1 MQDSFE
7 RAKKWVTELMR
18 NASPNIVIALVG
30 NKLDLAT
37 ADRQVAFEEGEA
49 YAEEANLLFTE
60 TSARTGDAVGDAFV
74 KIAKKLPKT
83 DQQMASPRLPAD
95 ARRIDLNRG
104 ARPASSSPSGGC
116 C

>member
-1 MQDSFE
+1 M
-7 RAKKWVTELMR
+7 TELLR

-30 NKLDLAT
+30 NKLDLA
-37 ADRQVAFEEGEA
+37 ANRQVTLEEGQA

-60 TSARTGDAVGDAFV
+60 ASARTGDNVSEAFN

-83 DQQMASPRLPAD
+83 EQQMASPRMTPD
-95 ARRIDLNRG
+95 TRRVDLNR
-104 ARPASSSPSGGC
+104 SGQDGQRTSAGC

>member
-1 MQDSFE
+1 
-7 RAKKWVTELMR
+7 LLR

-37 ADRQVAFEEGEA
+37 HRQVTLEEGQA
-49 YAEEANLLFTE
+49 YADEANLLFTE
-60 TSARTGDAVGDAFV
+60 ASARSGDGVSEAFI

-83 DQQMASPRLPAD
+83 EQQMASPRLAPD
-95 ARRIDLNRG
+95 ARRVDLNRSG
-104 ARPASSSPSGGC
+104 AESYPTTNRC